1 MHKFYFIDHCDTELL
16 SKQEKN
22 TNIILR
28 NYTKKFTT
36 KEVLKLRNFC
46 KKKYFKLFISND
58 IRLAIKLNLNGA
70 YFPSFNRDFNHLSF
84 KLKKEFLLIGSAHN
98 ISEIRV
104 KNKQGIK
111 LIFLSSI
118 FKKNKNYLGLYRF
131 INLTNLINSN
141 VIALGGINKKN
152 YKLLKFTKIKGLG
165 GISFFQKKRPL

>member
-1 MHKFYFIDHCDTELL
+1 MIYKNIDVYRLIEP
-16 SKQEKN
+16 
-22 TNIILR
+22 
-28 NYTKKFTT
+28 
-36 KEVLKLRNFC
+36 EVLKLRNFC

-111 LIFLSSI
+111 LIFLSCSQ
-118 FKKNKNYLGLYRF
+118 
-131 INLTNLINSN
+131 
-141 VIALGGINKKN
+141 VNKKLFQEQFSVDAYN
-152 YKLLKFTKIKGLG
+152 FLLIVL
-165 GISFFQKKRPL
+165 

>member
-58 IRLAIKLNLNGA
+58 IKLAIKLNLNGA

-141 VIALGGINKKN
+141 VIALGGINEKN